1 VVSGRRR
8 AEERLGPGVVR
19 TVLGLVAGSGPG
31 ARLPGL
37 PRVGKGATSGCKT
50 LGNRGRFAHNGSD
63 CRRTAVPAGVAAD
76 ARREKI
82 MC

>member
-1 VVSGRRR
+1 MVSGRASRR
-8 AEERLGPGVVR
+8 GVLGPGVVR
-19 TVLGLVAGSGPG
+19 TVLGRGQAAAPG
-31 ARLPGL
+31 RGFQERA
-37 PRVGKGATSGCKT
+37 RVGKGATSGCKT

>member
-1 VVSGRRR
+1 MVSGRRR

-50 LGNRGRFAHNGSD
+50 LGNRGRFAHNG
-63 CRRTAVPAGVAAD
+63 CTAVPAGVAAD